1 MVASTNFQNTL
12 QALLDK
18 KEKDSAKEKEK
29 NDINQNAPN
38 IRKQETIKVNLTK
51 KLIPTF
57 SARESLAKDPP
68 YPQSKK
74 YVPEKN

>member
-1 MVASTNFQNTL
+1 MVASTNFQNTI

-18 KEKDSAKEKEK
+18 KEKDSEKEK
-29 NDINQNAPN
+29 NPQQENPSN

-57 SARESLAKDPP
+57 SARESLAKEPP
-68 YPQSKK
+68 YPKSKK
-74 YVPEKN
+74 Y